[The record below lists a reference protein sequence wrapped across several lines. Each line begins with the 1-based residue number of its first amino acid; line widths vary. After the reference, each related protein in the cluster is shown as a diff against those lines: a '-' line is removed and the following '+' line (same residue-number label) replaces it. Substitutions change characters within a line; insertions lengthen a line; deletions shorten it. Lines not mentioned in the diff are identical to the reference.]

1 MEDSFFSR
9 RIYNKKTY
17 EYIESKVLLLG
28 KTKITPLNFLNFRL
42 VSSIV
47 LFFMVLYFVEWGYI
61 LAPILAF
68 LYYYFAPTLI
78 LDSRIKRRKKKLEQ
92 EAIFFFEVLSLSV
105 ESGNNLYSAIE
116 LTTNSVESELSM
128 EFQRMLNEVH
138 IGKPFTESIE
148 SLSKRIPSDSIRNIL
163 LNIKQASI
171 MGNDI
176 NETLK
181 NQLNYIRET
190 KILETRAYISK
201 IPLKISVISVVFF
214 IPLLLLMILGPII
227 IEYIG

>member
-1 MEDSFFSR
+1 V
-9 RIYNKKTY
+9 I
-17 EYIESKVLLLG
+17 
-28 KTKITPLNFLNFRL
+28 
-42 VSSIV
+42 
-47 LFFMVLYFVEWGYI
+47 LYFIEWGYI
-61 LAPILAF
+61 LAPIIVF
-68 LYYYFAPTLI
+68 LYYYFIPTLV

-105 ESGNNLYSAIE
+105 ESGNNLFSAIE
-116 LTTNSVESELSM
+116 LTSNSVESELST

-138 IGKPFTESIE
+138 IGKSFVDSVD
-148 SLSKRIPSDSIRNIL
+148 SLSKRIPSDSIKNIL

-181 NQLNYIRET
+181 NQLSYIRET

>member
-1 MEDSFFSR
+1 MF
-9 RIYNKKTY
+9 
-17 EYIESKVLLLG
+17 
-28 KTKITPLNFLNFRL
+28 
-42 VSSIV
+42 
-47 LFFMVLYFVEWGYI
+47 
-61 LAPILAF
+61 
-68 LYYYFAPTLI
+68 
-78 LDSRIKRRKKKLEQ
+78 
-92 EAIFFFEVLSLSV
+92 
-105 ESGNNLYSAIE
+105 SAIE
-116 LTTNSVESELSM
+116 LTSNSVESELSM
-128 EFQRMLNEVH
+128 EFQKMLNEVH
-138 IGKPFTESIE
+138 VGKSFIDCID

-181 NQLNYIRET
+181 NQLSYIRET